1 MSFQQGLSGL
11 NASAKALDVLGN
23 NIANANT
30 VGFKSAEAHFGD
42 VFANSLAGAGA
53 AQVGIG
59 VGTSAIAQQFS
70 QGNVT
75 ATNNPLDMAIN
86 GGGFYR
92 MISNG
97 TVTYSR
103 NGQFHLDK
111 SGYIVDD
118 RSRVLSGY
126 KAGST
131 GEIIQASPEGL
142 RLDNS
147 DQSPVATGTGV
158 GSFQGVKATINYDS
172 RSIAP
177 ASATPPAPWV
187 AGVNHDPSTYNWST
201 AVSIYD
207 SLGNPHTLSLY
218 AVKTA
223 TSGLW
228 DIHAAVDGTTD
239 ANVTLGTPTLQFT
252 SSGQLDSS
260 IAGNGIVNVSIDL
273 DTVMTDSGKVN
284 SATTPLVFDIDFG
297 GSTQFGSSFG
307 ANRLEQ
313 DGYASGRLSGVSV
326 AADGVIRGNYTNGQ
340 SRNLGQV
347 VLVNFTN
354 PNGLTSLGGNQ
365 WAETSSSGS
374 AIVGAPGTASLG
386 VLQSAAV
393 EESNVDLTAELVKM
407 ITQQRNYQ
415 ANAQSIKT
423 QDQIMQTM
431 VNLR

>member
-59 VGTSAIAQQFS
+59 VGTSAIVQQFS

-252 SSGQLDSS
+252 SSGQLDSA

-313 DGYASGRLSGVSV
+313 DGYASGRLSGSV
-326 AADGVIRGNYTNGQ
+326 WRQMG
-340 SRNLGQV
+340 
-347 VLVNFTN
+347 
-354 PNGLTSLGGNQ
+354 
-365 WAETSSSGS
+365 
-374 AIVGAPGTASLG
+374 
-386 VLQSAAV
+386 
-393 EESNVDLTAELVKM
+393 
-407 ITQQRNYQ
+407 
-415 ANAQSIKT
+415 
-423 QDQIMQTM
+423 
-431 VNLR
+431 